1 MKISFLNSN
10 FILKIPQNKNK
21 IKHFNLAQD
30 TVSFSGKIDINYE
43 IKNLPPE
50 AFPSEK
56 LRKFMLQE
64 LNDNPQADIVS
75 LHRQYY
81 SALLS
86 CKTLEE
92 AKRQYSEFAN
102 VIDAK
107 ELNLSQKPSNNI
119 FYQIARGEVEG
130 YEIKTLSLEVLKKYY
145 AQLTPLNI
153 EYIKENYNMSY
164 SAFKTLLSG
173 LNIQMDKRYLKLIGL
188 KMRAHNMSKAW
199 ENPSLKETRNATFK
213 KTAQTPEYKARISAA
228 SKKRWENPIY
238 RQNMTEKIREQRR
251 SPETKLKTAQI
262 TAELWQDEN
271 YRKKMKINSYAAA
284 LSWQMHP
291 SAKQIYQEIAH
302 EFPELKEALEQ
313 RKNNQTLNDR
323 QRYIVG
329 MYYKTC
335 AQRYPNL
342 KKELAQIQK
351 DLLSK
356 WGFYDENR
364 NIDEILKLI
373 ETLYE
378 FN

>member
-1 MKISFLNSN
+1 MLYNIFG
-10 FILKIPQNKNK
+10 KNIYK
-21 IKHFNLAQD
+21 KLEQDFFKYFKEVCNITKEKQEIDLEEFWKQATYDKNIYKQVEKAHLA
-30 TVSFSGKIDINYE
+30 V
-43 IKNLPPE
+43 
-50 AFPSEK
+50 
-56 LRKFMLQE
+56 
-64 LNDNPQADIVS
+64 
-75 LHRQYY
+75 
-81 SALLS
+81 
-86 CKTLEE
+86 EE

-119 FYQIARGEVEG
+119 FCQIARGEVEG

-188 KMRAHNMSKAW
+188 KIRASNMSKAW

-213 KTAQTPEYKARISAA
+213 KTAQTPEYKARISAT

-262 TAELWQDEN
+262 TAELWQDED

-284 LSWQMHP
+284 LS
-291 SAKQIYQEIAH
+291 
-302 EFPELKEALEQ
+302 
-313 RKNNQTLNDR
+313 
-323 QRYIVG
+323 
-329 MYYKTC
+329 
-335 AQRYPNL
+335 
-342 KKELAQIQK
+342 
-351 DLLSK
+351 
-356 WGFYDENR
+356 
-364 NIDEILKLI
+364 
-373 ETLYE
+373 
-378 FN
+378 